1 MNASDIVYL
10 LPELIL
16 LLTGFVA
23 LGVDLARGR
32 NDEGR
37 ASAITA
43 LIGLALALAA
53 ALYLVGLGAN
63 QVVVTTMAVDPFALF
78 FKAVTTV
85 GIGLVI
91 LASMNYMKGRSKYL
105 GEFYALLTFAALAIS
120 VTVSATN
127 LILVY
132 LGVEFLSITSYILAG
147 FIRGDKLSEEA
158 AIKYFLYGASAGAV
172 MLYGIS
178 LLYGATGS
186 TDLTAVGQALSA
198 SGANLYLGV
207 TAIIFLSVGFGFKA
221 TWVPFHHWAPDTY
234 DGAPTPVTAY
244 LSTASKAAGFA
255 VAARVFI
262 TAMPTFAADWTN
274 LLAALAILTMSVA
287 NFVALKQSSVKRM
300 LAYSSVAH
308 AGYILIGLAAI
319 GADPT
324 FNGLNGLLIY
334 ILAYIF
340 TNVGAFLV
348 VMAVERRAHSNDLAA
363 YAGLV
368 RRAPGLTLLMT
379 IFLLSLAGIP
389 PTAGFIGKFFVLGAA
404 VRQDMLI
411 LAAVGA
417 VNVVIAAAYYLN
429 VVRYMFFVDAESAGP
444 QIPLGGRGLAS
455 SLIICAIMVFVIGI
469 FAQPF
474 ITWAGQSVNLVIA
487 GGF

>member
-1 MNASDIVYL
+1 MNISDTL
-10 LPELIL
+10 FLAPELIL
-16 LLTGFVA
+16 LLTGFAA
-23 LGVDLARGR
+23 LGVDLALRR
-32 NDEGR
+32 NTDGR
-37 ASAITA
+37 ASAIVA
-43 LIGLALALAA
+43 
-53 ALYLVGLGAN
+53 LVGLLLAFVAALNLAASGVNA
-63 QVVVTTMAVDPFALF
+63 VIASTMAVDAFALF
-78 FKAVTTV
+78 FKAVTT
-85 GIGLVI
+85 IGVALVI

-105 GEFYALLTFAALAIS
+105 GEFYALLVFATLAIS
-120 VTVSATN
+120 ITVSATN

-132 LGVEFLSITSYILAG
+132 LGIEFLSITSYILAG

-158 AIKYFLYGASAGAV
+158 ATKYFLYGATAGAV

-178 LLYGATGS
+178 LLYGATGA
-186 TDLTAVGQALSA
+186 TDLAAVGRALSA
-198 SGANLYLGV
+198 SGANFYLGIA
-207 TAIIFLSVGFGFKA
+207 AIIFLVVGFGFKA

-255 VAARVFI
+255 VAARVLI
-262 TAMPTFAADWTN
+262 IAMPEFATDWTN
-274 LLAALAILTMSVA
+274 YLAALAILTMSVA
-287 NFVALKQSSVKRM
+287 NFVALKQRSVKRM

-319 GADPT
+319 GSDPT

-334 ILAYIF
+334 IIAYIF
-340 TNVGAFLV
+340 TNVGAFLT
-348 VMAVERRAHSNDLAA
+348 VMAVERQAHSNDIEA

-368 RRAPGLTLLMT
+368 RRAPALTLLMT

-404 VRQDMLI
+404 VQQDMLV

-429 VVRYMFFVDAESAGP
+429 VVRYMFFVDEEDEGP
-444 QIPLGGRGLAS
+444 QISLGGAGLGSA
-455 SLIICAIMVFVIGI
+455 LVICAIMVFVIGI

-487 GGF
+487 AGF